1 MAWMELHDTLP
12 DHPKVICAAAA
23 LGMDKDTFVGKL
35 VRLWVWALNHRESGR
50 LLEGELET
58 VAEVMRCQE
67 RPAALVAALVEV
79 GLLDR
84 VKGGYV
90 IHDWEQYVSM
100 LMAKREERRSQTR
113 QRVQRYREKALREPA
128 GPAPERPEERGGM
141 AEERPPESRTA
152 PAGGRQKKSAPL
164 CGNGK
169 SGEGRAKARAA
180 EGDGG
185 NARRGS
191 AVGARHGED
200 GRNRPQA
207 SRELGEEN
215 FAARS
220 AKPFAQ
226 MAGSGTADVRCCEG
240 DLEGRQASHELDEEN
255 FSARSAEPLGQT
267 EGGRIAGKEPAG
279 GRLGSAKEEE
289 RGEALPGE
297 VPAEAGGKGCNAGVT
312 RYMSV
317 TRALRNA
324 DVTRLPKPYQ
334 NQKIDDDDDCRARE
348 AKLLAQ
354 GGAARAAEGGAG
366 ACDVLAGRAKERGK
380 EGRALSGPGEAGL
393 GEPGEGGPGEAVLG
407 GSGEGVPGEAVLG
420 GFGKSAPGEG
430 ALGERTLG
438 ELGEGAPGGP
448 GGAVFGGSSA
458 SAPGEAVFGRFS
470 ESAPGEGALGGP
482 GKKGGARRS
491 KQHRKAKAVPNG
503 GAAAENER
511 LAGAAGSLGELGEGA
526 PGGPGKGVFGG
537 PAEGVFGEPGEGVF
551 GGSSASA
558 PGGPAGSGGSAAELD
573 EGRSE
578 GFGSVCGGL
587 SPEGLRAEGGRGVG
601 KTGPEGGAAGSG
613 VLGGGSAFGED
624 TGGGSAF
631 GGGCGG
637 GDDPAG
643 DGFGGGSA
651 FYGGCG
657 GVYDGGGL
665 GGADGGEEDG
675 LEERMERTAAAVRAA
690 FLESFGREAL
700 PAEVE
705 SIVRAAVISGT
716 AEVAAEGVRRAAQH
730 GARCAAPYVKTLLDQ
745 WAREGVST
753 PQGLVEHEYRQDV
766 EEGRLR
772 RAFEGVLARRAF

>member
-84 VKGGYV
+84 VRGGYV

-185 NARRGS
+185 NARRGN
-191 AVGARHGED
+191 AVGARRGED

-215 FAARS
+215 FGVRS

-226 MAGSGTADVRCCEG
+226 PAGSGTADVRCCGG
-240 DLEGRQASHELDEEN
+240 DLEVRQASHELDEEN
-255 FSARSAEPLGQT
+255 FAVRSAEPLGQT

-297 VPAEAGGKGCNAGVT
+297 APAEAGGKGCNAGVT

-393 GEPGEGGPGEAVLG
+393 GGF
-407 GSGEGVPGEAVLG
+407 GEGVL
-420 GFGKSAPGEG
+420 
-430 ALGERTLG
+430 
-438 ELGEGAPGGP
+438 
-448 GGAVFGGSSA
+448 
-458 SAPGEAVFGRFS
+458 
-470 ESAPGEGALGGP
+470 
-482 GKKGGARRS
+482 
-491 KQHRKAKAVPNG
+491 
-503 GAAAENER
+503 
-511 LAGAAGSLGELGEGA
+511 
-526 PGGPGKGVFGG
+526 GG
-537 PAEGVFGEPGEGVF
+537 PAEGVFGEPGEGARGEAVF
-551 GGSSASA
+551 GGFSESAPGGAGLGEPAEGGPGGAGLGGPGETGGARRSKQRRKAKAVPSGGPAEESERPAGAAGGLGEPGEAVFGGFGESVPGEAALGGFSASAPGEGA
-558 PGGPAGSGGSAAELD
+558 PGGPAGKGGSAAALD

-587 SPEGLRAEGGRGVG
+587 LPEGQRAEGGRGVG
-601 KTGPEGGAAGSG
+601 EACPEGGAAGSG
-613 VLGGGSAFGED
+613 VFGGGSAFGED
-624 TGGGSAF
+624 TGGGSVF
-631 GGGCGG
+631 YGGCGG

-651 FYGGCG
+651 FGGCG
-657 GVYDGGGL
+657 GVYDGGGC

-753 PQGLVEHEYRQDV
+753 LQGLVEHEYRQDV

-772 RAFEGVLARRAF
+772 RAFEGVLARRDF